1 MHKRL
6 LIISILIFTLV
17 VNVQAVSVYSLI
29 KDGRLKAAVDSL
41 SRLTTASSRDGDV
54 LFYQSLVE
62 QDGIKSAQ
70 LMQAALR
77 ASVSPGYLEEIYF
90 RLAGFYFIND
100 DYKNLSQT
108 VNEYRTR
115 WEEGRYNREFIRFS
129 VLIDQMN
136 KDYDAALR
144 QTDRY
149 LLKWSKDNE
158 AQMGVLDK
166 SRILLA
172 HNKTI
177 GAVKLLRNLS
187 REKDGPGIA
196 QALYLLTRD
205 AIEKK
210 RTDDAVFYYNLLRE
224 AYPAS
229 VGLDDLIEKIGGIES
244 NSYGESDAEK
254 LTGTF
259 YTVKVGVFSSKGNAK
274 KMAEIF
280 EKYKRKIDI
289 DTKTISGKKYQVVY
303 VGRFDNYEEAYQFKT
318 QLEATHSEVFQV
330 VAR

>member
-1 MHKRL
+1 MKE
-6 LIISILIFTLV
+6 
-17 VNVQAVSVYSLI
+17 
-29 KDGRLKAAVDSL
+29 AVDSL
-41 SRLTTASSRDGDV
+41 SRLTTASNRNGDV

-70 LMQAALR
+70 LMQASLR

-100 DYKNLSQT
+100 DYENLSRT

-144 QTDRY
+144 QADRY

-166 SRILLA
+166 ARILLA
-172 HNKTI
+172 YNKTI

-244 NSYGESDAEK
+244 NSYGESAAEK
-254 LTGTF
+254 LTGTY
-259 YTVKVGVFSSKGNAK
+259 YTVKVGVFSNKGNAR
-274 KMAEIF
+274 KMAEMF

>member
-1 MHKRL
+1 
-6 LIISILIFTLV
+6 
-17 VNVQAVSVYSLI
+17 
-29 KDGRLKAAVDSL
+29 LKEAVDSL
-41 SRLTTASSRDGDV
+41 SRLTTASNRNGDV

-70 LMQAALR
+70 LMQASLR

-100 DYKNLSQT
+100 DYENLSRT

-144 QTDRY
+144 QADRY

-166 SRILLA
+166 ARILLA
-172 HNKTI
+172 YNKTI

-244 NSYGESDAEK
+244 NSYGESAAEK
-254 LTGTF
+254 LTGTY
-259 YTVKVGVFSSKGNAK
+259 YTVKVGVFSNKGNAR
-274 KMAEIF
+274 KMAEMF

>member
-1 MHKRL
+1 MRKRL
-6 LIISILIFTLV
+6 LIILILIFMLA
-17 VNVQAVSVYSLI
+17 VNVSATNIYTLI
-29 KDGRLKAAVDSL
+29 KEGKLKQAVDSL
-41 SRLTTASSRDGDV
+41 SLLTTASSRDGDV
-54 LFYQSLVE
+54 LFFQSLVE
-62 QDGIKSAQ
+62 QDGLKSAQ
-70 LMQAALR
+70 LMQAALK
-77 ASVSPGYLEEIYF
+77 ASVSPVYLEEIYF
-90 RLAGFYFIND
+90 RLAGFYFINN
-100 DYKNLSQT
+100 DYNNLSHI

-115 WEEGRYNREFIRFS
+115 WEEGRYGREFIRFS

-149 LLKWSKDNE
+149 LLKWSKDSE
-158 AQMGVLDK
+158 AQLGVLDK
-166 SRILLA
+166 ARILLT

-187 REKDGPGIA
+187 REKEGPGIA
-196 QALYLLTRD
+196 PALYLLTRD

-244 NSYGESDAEK
+244 NSYAENDAEK
-254 LTGTF
+254 LTGTY
-259 YTVKVGVFSSKGNAK
+259 YTVKVGVFSSKGNAR
-274 KMAEIF
+274 KMAEMF
-280 EKYKRKIDI
+280 EKYNRKIDI
-289 DTKTISGKKYQVVY
+289 NTKTISGKKYQVVY
-303 VGRFDNYEEAYQFKT
+303 VGRFDNYLEAYQFKT